1 MAYSIS
7 IFDLENE
14 RMAHILQIG
23 CGDLGSL
30 LVQGYLQA
38 GHQVTV
44 LRKSHLPVPDGAQVL
59 YGDVVTDEGLE
70 GLAHL
75 TADVLVYCVA
85 ATASDDENYAQHYY
99 QGLKHVLAAVKN
111 NPIKHVFFISSTRVY
126 GQNAGEQITDADKPL
141 PADRGGEILLEAE
154 ALLNNLL
161 CGHTALRLS
170 GIYGPKRQYLLRM
183 AQDVSK
189 WPQAIQW
196 TNRIHEQDAVGFLLH
211 LLKQL
216 DIGKS
221 VATHYIVTDSLSVPQ
236 HEVLFWI
243 AKQLA
248 WELGE
253 PPASEEMYGKRL
265 LNQGLIDSGYRL
277 QYANYQ
283 LGYAQVIQH
292 YLQAGESCKTVS

>member
-1 MAYSIS
+1 M
-7 IFDLENE
+7 
-14 RMAHILQIG
+14 HILQIG
-23 CGDLGSL
+23 CGDLGRL

-38 GHQVTV
+38 GHAVTV
-44 LRKSHLPVPDGAQVL
+44 LRKSQLPVPDGAKVL
-59 YGDVVTDEGLE
+59 YGDVVTGEGLE
-70 GLAHL
+70 SLANVY
-75 TADVLVYCVA
+75 ADVLVYCVA

-99 QGLKHVLAAVKN
+99 QGLKHVLQALKN
-111 NPIKHVFFISSTRVY
+111 NPIKHLFFISSTRVY
-126 GQNAGEQITDADKPL
+126 GQNAGEQICDADEAI

-154 ALLNNLL
+154 ALLNNLS

-211 LLKQL
+211 LLAHL
-216 DIGKS
+216 DKGKK
-221 VATHYIVTDSLSVPQ
+221 VATHYIVTDSLPVPQ
-236 HEVLFWI
+236 HEVLVWI
-243 AKQLA
+243 AQQLS
-248 WELGE
+248 WKLGE
-253 PPASEEMYGKRL
+253 PPRSQQMHGKRL

-277 QYANYQ
+277 QYPHYQ
-283 LGYAQVIQH
+283 LGYTKVIQH